1 MKKYLYLLSFVIIL
15 GLSLP
20 SCGPSEKEIREK
32 IEKERQDSIKAAEAK
47 AEALRLEEERKRKEE
62 ERKKEEERRKW
73 EASEEG
79 KGWSYIKQRLKS
91 PSTAKLVNYVGTEAT
106 PCQDLAKAINLPGL
120 GIAMYQVDAQNGYG
134 AMIRCEYLVFF
145 KNGTPMHVED
155 ASEVSGSPQ
164 NMRLTLQ
171 VNGY

>member
-1 MKKYLYLLSFVIIL
+1 MKKLLLLIIVTFSVGTIL
-15 GLSLP
+15 N

-32 IEKERQDSIKAAEAK
+32 IEKERQDSIKAEEAK
-47 AEALRLEEERKRKEE
+47 AEALRLET

-79 KGWSYIKQRLKS
+79 KGWAYVRQRLKS
-91 PSTAKLVNYVGTEAT
+91 PSTATLVNYVGTAE
-106 PCQDLAKAINLPGL
+106 PSCQELAKKIDLPGL

-134 AMIRCEYLVFF
+134 AMIRSEYLVFF
-145 KNGTPMHVED
+145 KNGTPMHMED
-155 ASEVSGSPQ
+155 ADRLSGSAS
-164 NMRLTLQ
+164 NLRLTLK